1 MRDKAMSTVQTHPT
15 TTTWQIDPSHSQIE
29 FSVRH
34 LMISNVRGYFT
45 GIAGAIQIDAND
57 LASSSVEVEIDAAS
71 IDTRNSDR
79 DTHLRS
85 ADFFAVEEHPTLR
98 FRSTGIQKK
107 GGELEVA
114 GELTIRGVT
123 RQVLLRTEELG
134 EAADPWGN
142 QRVAFRGET
151 KVNRKDFG
159 LTWNQALETGGVL
172 VGDEVR
178 IVVEVEAFRAQTE

>member
-1 MRDKAMSTVQTHPT
+1 MTTIQTQPT
-15 TTTWQIDPSHSQIE
+15 TTTWQIDPSHSQVE

-45 GIAGAIQIDAND
+45 GVSGAIHLDEAG
-57 LASSSVEVEIDAAS
+57 LESSSVEVEIDATS
-71 IDTRNSDR
+71 IDTRNTDR

-85 ADFFAVEEHPTLR
+85 ADFFDVDAHPTLR
-98 FRSTGIQKK
+98 FQSTGVKRK
-107 GGELEVA
+107 GGELEVE

-123 RQVLLRTEELG
+123 RPVLLHTDELG
-134 EAADPWGN
+134 EASDPWGN
-142 QRVAFRGET
+142 QRIAFRGET

-172 VGDEVR
+172 VGEEVR
-178 IVVEVEAFRAQTE
+178 IVVEVEAVRTEEG

>member
-1 MRDKAMSTVQTHPT
+1 MTTIQTHPT
-15 TTTWQIDPSHSQIE
+15 ATTWQIDPAHSQVE

-45 GIAGAIQIDAND
+45 GISGAIHLDDGGIEG
-57 LASSSVEVEIDAAS
+57 SSVDVEIDATS
-71 IDTRNSDR
+71 IDTRNTDR

-85 ADFFAVEEHPTLR
+85 ADFFDVEAHPTLR
-98 FRSTGIQKK
+98 FQSTGIQRK
-107 GGELEVA
+107 GTALEVA
-114 GELTIRGVT
+114 GELTIRGTSRPV
-123 RQVLLRTEELG
+123 VLRTEELG
-134 EAADPWGN
+134 TGQDPWGN
-142 QRVAFRGET
+142 ERVAFRGET

-178 IVVEVEAFRAQTE
+178 IVVEVQGVRTEAA